1 MSNLCTFD
9 SKREGEISL
18 YCSGT
23 SYDKLEIHFNDEEEH
38 TYGYYEGI
46 VEKLGVGQYQY
57 EHITLMARTTAA
69 KKKITIRTKIL
80 KTANEFIDLIVPGI
94 EYAIDSFMFL
104 VRRCS
109 CSTLQCVF
117 VVGKFV
123 RTMIK

>member
-23 SYDKLEIHFNDEEEH
+23 SYDKLEIHFTDEEEH

-57 EHITLMARTTAA
+57 EQHNTDGKDDCSEEENDDSDEDSEDGERVHRLNSTWYRVRYRFFSVSRT
-69 KKKITIRTKIL
+69 
-80 KTANEFIDLIVPGI
+80 
-94 EYAIDSFMFL
+94 
-104 VRRCS
+104 
-109 CSTLQCVF
+109 
-117 VVGKFV
+117 
-123 RTMIK
+123 